1 MMPLKPSAKTKRFRR
16 PILAEVDPV
25 AEPILKV
32 EGVHTYIGKHHIL
45 QGVSFEVYPGKVTVL
60 LGRNGAGKSTTLR
73 TIIGLLSPS
82 KGTIFLRDRS
92 LHNLKPYEI
101 SRLGIGFVP
110 EDRGIFNLLTVEE
123 NFRVAMLREDRRTR
137 EMMETIFQIFP
148 DLKTFW
154 KAKAGNL
161 SGGQKQMLAI
171 ARPLVNQNELLL
183 IDEPSKGLA
192 PIVIDHL
199 IDSIQKLKE
208 YTVIILVE
216 QNFYMASS
224 LGDDFYL
231 FDDGKTILKG
241 QMEELV
247 RNEELKKKY
256 LGISGKH

>member
-1 MMPLKPSAKTKRFRR
+1 MEADL
-16 PILAEVDPV
+16 V

-32 EGVHTYIGKHHIL
+32 EGVHTFIGKHHIL
-45 QGVSFEVYPGKVTVL
+45 QGVSFTVHPGKVTVL

-82 KGTIFLRDRS
+82 QGSILLKNRAI
-92 LHNLKPYEI
+92 HHLKPYEI

-110 EDRGIFNLLTVEE
+110 EDRGIFNFLTVEE
-123 NFRVAMLREDRRTR
+123 NFRVAMLQEDGKTR
-137 EMMETIFQIFP
+137 EMMDTIFDIFP
-148 DLKTFW
+148 DLKKFW

-171 ARPLVNQNELLL
+171 ARPLVNRNELLL

-199 IDSIQKLKE
+199 IDSINKLKE
-208 YTVIILVE
+208 YSVIILVE
-216 QNFYMASS
+216 QNFYMASN

-231 FDDGKTILKG
+231 FDDGKTVHKG
-241 QMEELV
+241 EMKELIQ
-247 RNEELKKKY
+247 NEELKKRY
-256 LGISGKH
+256 LGISA

>member
-1 MMPLKPSAKTKRFRR
+1 M
-16 PILAEVDPV
+16 

-32 EGVHTYIGKHHIL
+32 EGIHTYIGKHHIL

-82 KGTIFLRDRS
+82 KGTIFLRNRA
-92 LHNLKPYEI
+92 LHHLKPYEI

-110 EDRGIFNLLTVEE
+110 EDRGIFNFLTVEE
-123 NFRVAMLREDRRTR
+123 NFRVAMLQEDGRTR
-137 EMMETIFQIFP
+137 EMMETIFEIFP
-148 DLKTFW
+148 DLKKFW

-171 ARPLVNQNELLL
+171 ARPLVNRNELLL

-199 IDSIQKLKE
+199 IDSIHKLKE

-224 LGDDFYL
+224 LGNDFYL
-231 FDDGKTILKG
+231 FDDGKTVQKG

-247 RNEELKKKY
+247 QNEELKKKY
-256 LGISGKH
+256 LGISSKN

>member
-1 MMPLKPSAKTKRFRR
+1 
-16 PILAEVDPV
+16 V
-25 AEPILKV
+25 AEPILKA
-32 EGVHTYIGKHHIL
+32 EGIHTFIGKHHIL
-45 QGVSFEVYPGKVTVL
+45 QGVSFEVHPGKVTVL

-82 KGTIFLRDRS
+82 QGTILFKNRAIQHMR
-92 LHNLKPYEI
+92 PYAI

-123 NFRVAMLREDRRTR
+123 NFRVAMLQEDEKTR
-137 EMMETIFQIFP
+137 AMMETIFEIFP
-148 DLKTFW
+148 DLKKFW
-154 KAKAGNL
+154 KSKAGNL

-171 ARPLVNQNELLL
+171 ARPLVNRNELLL

-199 IDSIQKLKE
+199 IDSINKLKE

-216 QNFYMASS
+216 QNFYMASN
-224 LGDDFYL
+224 LGNDFYL
-231 FDDGKTILKG
+231 FDDGKTVHKG

-247 RNEELKKKY
+247 GDEELKKKY
-256 LGISGKH
+256 LGISG

>member
-1 MMPLKPSAKTKRFRR
+1 M
-16 PILAEVDPV
+16 EVDLV

-32 EGVHTYIGKHHIL
+32 EGIHTFIGKHHIL

-73 TIIGLLSPS
+73 SIIGLLPPS
-82 KGTIFLRDRS
+82 QGTIHLKNRMIQGM
-92 LHNLKPYEI
+92 KPYEI

-110 EDRGIFNLLTVEE
+110 EDRGIYNLLTVEE
-123 NFRVAMLREDRRTR
+123 NFRVAMFREDGKTR
-137 EMMETIFQIFP
+137 ERMETIFDIFP
-148 DLKTFW
+148 DLKKFW

-171 ARPLVNQNELLL
+171 ARPLVNRNELLL

-192 PIVIDHL
+192 PIIIDHI
-199 IDSIQKLKE
+199 IDSINKLKE
-208 YTVIILVE
+208 YTVVILVE

-224 LGDDFYL
+224 LGNDFYL
-231 FDDGKTILKG
+231 FDDGKSVHQG

-247 RNEELKKKY
+247 QNEELKKKY
-256 LGISGKH
+256 LGISSTN

>member
-1 MMPLKPSAKTKRFRR
+1 
-16 PILAEVDPV
+16 V

-32 EGVHTYIGKHHIL
+32 EGIHTYIGKHHIL
-45 QGVSFEVYPGKVTVL
+45 QGVSFEVHPGKVTVL

-82 KGTIFLRDRS
+82 QGTILFKNRAIQHMR
-92 LHNLKPYEI
+92 PYAI

-123 NFRVAMLREDRRTR
+123 NFRVAMLQEDEKTR
-137 EMMETIFQIFP
+137 EMMETIFEIFP
-148 DLKTFW
+148 DLKKFW
-154 KAKAGNL
+154 KSKAGNL

-171 ARPLVNQNELLL
+171 ARPLVNRNELLL

-199 IDSIQKLKE
+199 IDSINKLKE

-216 QNFYMASS
+216 QNFYMASN
-224 LGDDFYL
+224 LGNDFYL
-231 FDDGKTILKG
+231 FDDGKTVHKG

-247 RNEELKKKY
+247 GDEELKKKY
-256 LGISGKH
+256 LGISG